1 MMECPKC
8 GGNMLE
14 FKKSLSANVGPFS
27 VKKFLPQELQK
38 YEYIEFHICEKCGYM
53 EIYWK

>member
-38 YEYIEFHICEKCGYM
+38 YEYVEFHICEKCGYM